1 MTAPDRR
8 GTRNPKTRQS
18 LLDATERLMLDE
30 GYAAVGVRR
39 VAREAG
45 VTPALV
51 LYYFPTLDDLFIA
64 ILRRRTETESARQAG
79 IEASARPL
87 TDLWEANSHPGTAL
101 LGEFLGL
108 ANHRPAFRAE
118 LIAHAERDRFAR
130 LDTVKQMAAEGN
142 LDIGDA
148 PPMAVVVL
156 TTAIARALVNEKGLG
171 LTVGHDETMAFVRS
185 LLTRYDGPPRSRRT
199 HGDAAT
205 PPANEADD
213 GPRRVTDTT

>member
-18 LLDATERLMLDE
+18 LLDVTERLMLDE

-64 ILRRRTETESARQAG
+64 ILRRRTETELARQAEM
-79 IEASARPL
+79 EASPFPL
-87 TDLWEANSHPGTAL
+87 TDLWEVNSHPDTAL

-118 LIAHAERDRFAR
+118 LIAHAERDRLAR
-130 LDTVKQMAAEGN
+130 LDALKQRVAEGN

-148 PPMAVVVL
+148 PPIAIVVL
-156 TTAIARALVNEKGLG
+156 TAAIARALVNEKGLG
-171 LTVGHDETMAFVRS
+171 LTVGHEETMAFVRS
-185 LLTRYDGPPRSRRT
+185 LLAQYDGPPQSRRE
-199 HGDAAT
+199 HGGPGAGTTNA
-205 PPANEADD
+205 EAGSGE
-213 GPRRVTDTT
+213 GPG

>member
-18 LLDATERLMLDE
+18 LLDVTERLMLDE

-45 VTPALV
+45 VAPALV

-64 ILRRRTETESARQAG
+64 ILRRRTEQELERQARIG
-79 IEASARPL
+79 PSPYPL
-87 TDLWEANSHPGTAL
+87 TDLWEINSHPGTAL

-118 LIAHAERDRFAR
+118 LIAHAERDRLAR
-130 LDTVKQMAAEGN
+130 LDTIKQMAAEGN

-156 TTAIARALVNEKGLG
+156 TAAIARALVNEKGLG
-171 LTVGHDETMAFVRS
+171 LTVGHEETMEFVRS
-185 LLTRYDGPPRSRRT
+185 LLGQYDGPPRSRQA
-199 HGDAAT
+199 HG
-205 PPANEADD
+205 
-213 GPRRVTDTT
+213 GGGTDSG